1 VRTIQSIE
9 VASGTH
15 TIQGVMPEGI
25 RRFLGKLSGDH
36 LRVPMEEPQQWVQVI
51 RQDEFLRA
59 TLLKLAGPESRCSL
73 EGTLDRYALPNV
85 VSYEEVGALRR
96 HTLWPK
102 RDFAVL
108 RLDAETANQVVQQ
121 LTADPNRAAD
131 VEHIQ
136 VERQGLLAMG
146 GYDGL
151 DATWVGKSLS
161 RTELDHLVDAGIIEL
176 KKID

>member
-1 VRTIQSIE
+1 MRP
-9 VASGTH
+9 GR
-15 TIQGVMPEGI
+15 I

-36 LRVPMEEPQQWVQVI
+36 LRVPMEEPQQWVRVI

-59 TLLKLAGPESRCSL
+59 MLLKLDGPETLCSL
-73 EGTLDRYALPNV
+73 EGDLRHYALTNV
-85 VSYEEVGALRR
+85 IGHDEAGALRR

-102 RDFAVL
+102 RDFAVI
-108 RLDAETANQVVQQ
+108 RLDAETANHVVQQ
-121 LTADPNRAAD
+121 LAADPDRAVD

-136 VERQGLLAMG
+136 VEKQGLLAMG

-151 DATWVGKSLS
+151 DDTWVGASLP

-176 KKID
+176 KNID